1 MRAEKPPSERGMTD
15 VGLARARDL
24 ANGRALS
31 RETIRRMKAYFDR
44 HQSDREGSTWSE
56 QGKGWQAWMG
66 WGGDVGWRWATRLV
80 ERWDREE

>member
-1 MRAEKPPSERGMTD
+1 MGAP
-15 VGLARARDL
+15 
-24 ANGRALS
+24 LS

-44 HQSDREGSTWSE
+44 HQSDKSGSTWE
-56 QGKGWQAWMG
+56 DQGKGWQAWMG